1 MFVYCLRLSGQPA
14 QINLS
19 STFVG
24 INRIYIRWTSIDAV
38 GKSGGVLVLRNDNN
52 FRVNSIEYGGQW
64 IAIFGVHS
72 SLDFACA
79 IVGVCAAS
87 SVL

>member
-1 MFVYCLRLSGQPA
+1 LRLSGQPA

-19 STFVG
+19 TFVG
-24 INRIYIRWTSIDAV
+24 INRI
-38 GKSGGVLVLRNDNN
+38 SGSVLVLWNDNN
-52 FRVNSIEYGGQW
+52 FRDNSIEYGGQW

-72 SLDFACA
+72 SSDFACA